1 MNSSQNLQIPS
12 FISIPA
18 YKRIHMKST
27 KTSDFMKLWGSFK
40 QLNETSLGE
49 IDDYPPKFKIS
60 TRFELNC
67 TKKSLFQ
74 QSLHPKNKQIFK
86 KSKQI
91 DPLKNS
97 KKNFIFE
104 TLNNREIL
112 LKFDPDCPGV
122 FTLKSIQETKKSSSR
137 NPGSPGVVIQDQ
149 LKK

>member
-1 MNSSQNLQIPS
+1 
-12 FISIPA
+12 
-18 YKRIHMKST
+18 
-27 KTSDFMKLWGSFK
+27 
-40 QLNETSLGE
+40 
-49 IDDYPPKFKIS
+49 
-60 TRFELNC
+60 
-67 TKKSLFQ
+67 
-74 QSLHPKNKQIFK
+74 LHPKNKQIFK

-137 NPGSPGVVIQDQ
+137 NPGSPGVVI
-149 LKK
+149 